1 MPSADN
7 CKIANAFWRC
17 QKFAPLINLPDGN
30 STHEDSDY
38 RNSLAAYATWRAADQ
53 PVATRCAALA
63 FALRGLRVACA
74 RVPTAGRL
82 STLARVAWEW
92 GARAESVAALQRLL
106 QTVQS
111 GQIQLGEPFWP
122 ANPRFDNIAP
132 GSQPANWFVGA
143 AAEQFERTFSFSSVF
158 AGGASPFLAWL

>member
-1 MPSADN
+1 
-7 CKIANAFWRC
+7 
-17 QKFAPLINLPDGN
+17 
-30 STHEDSDY
+30 
-38 RNSLAAYATWRAADQ
+38 
-53 PVATRCAALA
+53 
-63 FALRGLRVACA
+63 LRGLRVACA
-74 RVPTAGRL
+74 GVPTAGRL

-92 GARAESVAALQRLL
+92 GARSESVAALQRLL
-106 QTVQS
+106 QSVQS

-158 AGGASPFLAWL
+158 AGDASPFLAWLCAQPFASTEMERRRVLIAARASQRPMVPARLCQVKLDHLNATIWRAGEVPGTIIGS